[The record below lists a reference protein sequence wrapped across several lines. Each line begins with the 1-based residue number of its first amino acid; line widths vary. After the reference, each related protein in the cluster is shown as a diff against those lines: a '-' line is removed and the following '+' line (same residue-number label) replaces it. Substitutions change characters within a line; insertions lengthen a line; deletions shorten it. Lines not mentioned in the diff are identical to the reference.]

1 MNWWRDR
8 SLTLVLL
15 ALFAFATVG
24 QLLTGRSEYNEER
37 TSHGQPTV
45 TPGEYLAT
53 GHPWEA
59 LFENWESE
67 FLQMAAFVLLTTR
80 LVQKGSPESRR
91 RGVVEP
97 FDADPRAH
105 RDAPGAPWPV
115 RRGGLALALYE
126 HSLSLT
132 LLLLFAGSWVGHLLG
147 GFAEFRGDA
156 LTHGQAVPTLAAYVW
171 SAAPL
176 VRITAELAE
185 RVPLD
190 RGHGLAV
197 GVPAGAWI
205 AGEQGRACV
214 ARRSRLSAQSA
225 SRMPDPNAE
234 CRQPA
239 QVVCE
244 AARLTARAWQRRP
257 RRCGRTHSLR
267 SRVYLEPLSNR
278 TRPCQGATISAAR
291 RSASLAVRIG

>member
-1 MNWWRDR
+1 MPVAPPVGMTGMRGPVNWWRDR

-24 QLLTGRSEYNEER
+24 QVLTGRSEYNEER
-37 TSHGQPTV
+37 TAHGQSTV
-45 TPGEYLAT
+45 TPGEYLVT

-147 GFAEFRGDA
+147 GYAEFRGDA
-156 LTHGQAVPTLAAYVW
+156 LTHGQPVPTLAAYAWSPRLWFESLQNWQSEFLSIAAMVW
-171 SAAPL
+171 
-176 VRITAELAE
+176 
-185 RVPLD
+185 
-190 RGHGLAV
+190 LAV
-197 GVPAGAWI
+197 YLRERGSPESKAVH
-205 AGEQGRACV
+205 
-214 ARRSRLSAQSA
+214 A
-225 SRMPDPNAE
+225 SHDD
-234 CRQPA
+234 
-239 QVVCE
+239 
-244 AARLTARAWQRRP
+244 
-257 RRCGRTHSLR
+257 HD
-267 SRVYLEPLSNR
+267 
-278 TRPCQGATISAAR
+278 
-291 RSASLAVRIG
+291 